1 MLYKNLDNLDFFDIF
16 NHFSC
21 LVGVFEGGFYFRKMV
36 SLKCISSKQFC
47 IENMISCTQQ
57 MVFVSYKR
65 ICLLWD
71 NFHDY
76 YFFNPLYLSIFVK
89 DFYSH
94 FWQAVFAIW
103 LKTYIVICSQA
114 RDVKIG
120 IFYDPL
126 KCHL

>member
-36 SLKCISSKQFC
+36 SLKCICSKQFC

-65 ICLLWD
+65 IYLKWD
-71 NFHDY
+71 DFHHNH
-76 YFFNPLYLSIFVK
+76 FFSPLYLSISVK
-89 DFYSH
+89 DLNSN
-94 FWQAVFAIW
+94 FWPAIFAIL

-114 RDVKIG
+114 RDIKIG